1 MKWKLAVFL
10 ILTVFMLNS
19 CGGGKLAI
27 KKAEA
32 IPPDPSAGSSLTLRV
47 IIDGP
52 LDAVSKVVGT
62 VREYTDFMVE
72 LRDNGEQG
80 DEKAGDNIWTR
91 QITVPWEADPG
102 TYHLDI
108 SVYDKNGKEIVT
120 KGLEA
125 QTTG

>member
-19 CGGGKLAI
+19 CGGG
-27 KKAEA
+27 
-32 IPPDPSAGSSLTLRV
+32 
-47 IIDGP
+47 
-52 LDAVSKVVGT
+52 DAVSKVVGT

-125 QTTG
+125 QTTGRSATIEINVK